1 MNASEVL
8 ATAELGKTAE
18 LLGAPIRK
26 ALPGKAQSR
35 TTAHTQRAALDSLV
49 QSHRKMP
56 CDDCDSSEAAKK

>member
-35 TTAHTQRAALDSLV
+35 TTAHTQRAALDSLGTEPS
-49 QSHRKMP
+49 QDALR
-56 CDDCDSSEAAKK
+56 